1 MHPEILPSNALFA
14 LASLKELKDFYLAG
28 GTALALQLGHRRSVD
43 LDFFSDRSLPRDIM
57 DLVEK
62 NLGSITDILVNQK
75 GELTIL
81 DGQKTKITFLEYPF
95 PLKLPLKKFSNGI
108 MLADILEIAAM
119 KAYALGRR
127 ATYKDYVDIY
137 FVIKHGYVLTEIIDL
152 AREKYGDKFDPKL
165 FMEQLIYLED
175 VTDVVLDFLGEPVL
189 KEQLVEFFQEQIKK
203 MSFK

>member
-1 MHPEILPSNALFA
+1 MHPEILPSNVLFA
-14 LASLKELKDFYLAG
+14 LNSLKKPNSFYLAG

-43 LDFFSDRSLPRDIM
+43 LDFFSKQPLQKDIM
-57 DLVEK
+57 DVVEK
-62 NLGSITDILVNQK
+62 SLGPITDILVNQK

-81 DGQKTKITFLEYPF
+81 DSKQTKITFLEYPF
-95 PLKLPLKKFSNGI
+95 PIKLPLHKFSRDI
-108 MLADILEIAAM
+108 LLADILEIAAM

-137 FVIKHGYVLTEIIDL
+137 FVIKHGYVLDEIIDL

-175 VTDVVLDFLGEPVL
+175 VSDVALDFLGEPIL
-189 KEQLVEFFQEQIKK
+189 KEQLVQFFQEQIKK